1 MNKNTAIVLCPI
13 DKDTF
18 RDPDYK
24 LAEAVGLTAAIDL
37 KVVGARHF
45 RMSKVSAST
54 FISSGQVE
62 MLAADVAALDP
73 EVVIVDAALSPVH
86 QRNLE
91 REIKAKVI
99 DRVGLI
105 LEIFGARARTKEG
118 KLQVDLARLS
128 YQRTRLVG
136 AWTHLERQRGG
147 GGKTSGPGE
156 TQKELDR
163 RKIDDTI
170 LRIKKQLADVTR
182 TRALHRKS
190 RTSRPYPIV
199 ALVGYTNAG
208 KSTLFNLL
216 TGAKVMAENL
226 LFATLDP
233 TMRQLKLPSGRQVI
247 LSDTVGFID
256 DLPTHLIAA
265 FRATLEEVLEADL
278 ILHVRDITH
287 TETDV
292 QAEAVE
298 KVLTDLGVDKEDM
311 AARVMAVANKVDLL
325 AASDRARTV
334 RAFETGGGAAISAVT
349 GMGIPQLLQQID
361 KRLAEHETFH
371 EYTLPMEDGEALAW
385 LYQHGEVLKHKDNK
399 KTIHVRVLLAE
410 DKAGQFENRFGLFFT
425 ASFLLVELSKLNNQ

>member
-1 MNKNTAIVLCPI
+1 MQKNTAIVLCPI

-18 RDPDYK
+18 RDPDDK

-37 KVVGARHF
+37 KVVAARHF
-45 RMSKVSAST
+45 RMNKISAAT
-54 FISSGQVE
+54 YISSGQVE

-216 TGAKVMAENL
+216 TGAKVMAQDL

-298 KVLTDLGVDKEDM
+298 KVLGDLGVDKEDM
-311 AARVMAVANKVDLL
+311 AARAMSVANKVDLL

-334 RAFETGGGAAISAVT
+334 RAFETGGGAAISAAT
-349 GMGIPQLLQQID
+349 GAGIPQLLAQID
-361 KRLAEHETFH
+361 KRLSEHDTFH

-385 LYQHGEVLKHKDNK
+385 LYQHGEVLMRKDNK
-399 KTIHVRVLLAE
+399 KTIRVRVLLAE
-410 DKAGQFENRFGLFFT
+410 DKAGIFEKKFGD
-425 ASFLLVELSKLNNQ
+425 K

>member
-410 DKAGQFENRFGLFFT
+410 DKAGQFENRFG
-425 ASFLLVELSKLNNQ
+425 K